1 MRLRTRRLFLDRAAY
16 RRRRLIDAT
25 RMLPFALALVVL
37 VPPVWL
43 PHHFSFAAGTLWL
56 ALGWIATIAVTAAL
70 HHAIGPARAA
80 PEDEDDA

>member
-43 PHHFSFAAGTLWL
+43 PHHFSFATGTLWL

-70 HHAIGPARAA
+70 HHAIGPAGCTA
-80 PEDEDDA
+80 